1 MRTQA
6 LQSVQS
12 PSSPLSFP
20 SPFVSTVLPVMSLLI
35 ARDRDCDQHSAN
47 PVDNS
52 HEFSKHWCSFPTCRM
67 HADSVRL
74 EKLPTGT
81 EPASPISGTSRN
93 QPNAFSAQRGI
104 IGQISTCFRRKRKV
118 NFSEQCTATKVLKRG
133 TKKERCFRFSN
144 WVGEPS
150 SFMARVG
157 REGREV

>member
-1 MRTQA
+1 
-6 LQSVQS
+6 
-12 PSSPLSFP
+12 
-20 SPFVSTVLPVMSLLI
+20 
-35 ARDRDCDQHSAN
+35 
-47 PVDNS
+47 
-52 HEFSKHWCSFPTCRM
+52 M

-74 EKLPTGT
+74 EQLSTGT

-133 TKKERCFRFSN
+133 TKTERCFRFSN

-157 REGREV
+157 GGRGGRFRGFWLSNDELYLIPHSKTCNFLMISTSVIGSKLPVDFQ